1 MIIPEA
7 SPPTSLSSVK
17 RASTF
22 LTVLWAYVGGTTGHA
37 NFPGT
42 NLTDDISR
50 TILKESC
57 QCDISAE
64 NIIINGE
71 TICLSELPNSIFFN
85 ATIVDYFDAN
95 SSELRAG
102 IQSWAS
108 EGPVISILGVLMT
121 IVWGDCISC
130 PDLATGL
137 CDREEFSCI
146 STQPSTG
153 IVQIAV
159 TNTFSST
166 APTNYIE
173 NTQTLTS
180 SSAPRSTEMPNP
192 PPVENTAGTQTCDC
206 TQSLSSG
213 ILGLSVGLGIGAG
226 LVAFLVAGG
235 VVLIPFCI
243 AKRRRRSYVLKQSD
257 ATLDATIIPNVA
269 YSLSPINRDRALS
282 TDHPEYDS
290 IIARPRQPTQTD
302 GEGDYEVGTPP
313 HIRLMRIRQ
322 QEQESCLGQGSRQ
335 GDEEPQEE
343 DKDYRRSRRYTEVP
357 TDT

>member
-1 MIIPEA
+1 MLDMLI
-7 SPPTSLSSVK
+7 LQ
-17 RASTF
+17 
-22 LTVLWAYVGGTTGHA
+22 A

-108 EGPVISILGVLMT
+108 EGPVISVLGVLMT
-121 IVWGDCISC
+121 VAWGDCVSC

-137 CDREEFSCI
+137 CDREDFSCI
-146 STQPSTG
+146 TTQPSTG
-153 IVQIAV
+153 IVPIAF
-159 TNTFSST
+159 TNPFSST
-166 APTNYIE
+166 APIITNFIE

-243 AKRRRRSYVLKQSD
+243 AKRRRRNYVLKQ
-257 ATLDATIIPNVA
+257 
-269 YSLSPINRDRALS
+269 R
-282 TDHPEYDS
+282 
-290 IIARPRQPTQTD
+290 
-302 GEGDYEVGTPP
+302 
-313 HIRLMRIRQ
+313 
-322 QEQESCLGQGSRQ
+322 
-335 GDEEPQEE
+335 
-343 DKDYRRSRRYTEVP
+343 
-357 TDT
+357 